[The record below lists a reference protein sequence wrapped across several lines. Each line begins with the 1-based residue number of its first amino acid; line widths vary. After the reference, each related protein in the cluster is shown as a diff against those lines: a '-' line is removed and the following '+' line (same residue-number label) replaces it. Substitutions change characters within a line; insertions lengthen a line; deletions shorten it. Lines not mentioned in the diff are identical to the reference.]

1 LAVTTNLARPLS
13 PTHIKPLGDRYALGG
28 LLVSALLAGGVFY
41 LARLNE
47 WWPVA
52 VMLVLAVEL
61 WALRASGSRVKML
74 LERAPAILVGAATAL
89 IIAVSIRQA
98 TQIAFAVLYAVW
110 RWQSVQ
116 RPDLTRSLPNLLFM
130 QALLLQ
136 GLFLVAAE
144 WRGEQG
150 VPEWVVLLLIWLGS
164 YLAVYA
170 TLSSRQERA
179 AGVMAATWALVAAE
193 ISWVLLR
200 WLHVYTLTGGY
211 LLVPLPVL
219 ILTGIGYCYG
229 SIYQSQRQGKL
240 SRARLAEYIFI
251 GLILIA
257 IVVFGT
263 PWRGNL

>member
-1 LAVTTNLARPLS
+1 
-13 PTHIKPLGDRYALGG
+13 
-28 LLVSALLAGGVFY
+28 LVVSVLLAGGVFY
-41 LARLNE
+41 LSRVNQ

-61 WALRASGSRVKML
+61 WGLRAAGSRSKML
-74 LERAPAILVGAATAL
+74 VEQAPRLLVGVATAL

-98 TQIAFAVLYAVW
+98 TQIAFAVLYALW
-110 RWQSVQ
+110 RWWSI
-116 RPDLTRSLPNLLFM
+116 RNPDLTKSMTNLLFM
-130 QALLLQ
+130 QALILQ

-144 WRGEQG
+144 WRGDQG
-150 VPEWVVLLLIWLGS
+150 VPEWSILLTVWLGS
-164 YLAVYA
+164 YLAVFS
-170 TLSSRQERA
+170 TLTKRGERA

-193 ISWVLLR
+193 VSWVLLR

-219 ILTGIGYCYG
+219 LLAGIGYCYG
-229 SIYQSQRQGKL
+229 SIYLSQRQGKL

-263 PWRGNL
+263 PWKGSL